1 MSKFKV
7 GDKVRV
13 LPRLEGQ
20 LYQGPSYADDMLE
33 YAGKEF
39 VIKKICATTGFIR
52 LDNPQWDWH
61 EDWLEL
67 LDRPF
72 TQEDLEIGM
81 LIELDNGYVGIID
94 SDYVPGNMLKR
105 RGVAAIYKPTETGF
119 KRVWTKPEPKLYT
132 LELPNNT
139 KKQRYYGVHTELD
152 EHYQFGKMVTNG
164 TFKTQFTLG
173 EIDNLPNQDLIK
185 LLVKKEVVK

>member
-20 LYQGPSYADDMLE
+20 HNQSPYYVGDMTE
-33 YAGKEF
+33 YEGEEF
-39 VIKKICATTGFIR
+39 VIKKICTTTGFIE
-52 LDNPQWDWH
+52 LDNLSFDWH

-67 LDRPF
+67 VDKPF
-72 TQEDLEIGM
+72 TQEDFEIGM
-81 LIELDNGYVGIID
+81 LVEFESGKVYKPTHDLAIVIGKNSRDV
-94 SDYVPGNMLKR
+94 V
-105 RGVAAIYKPTETGF
+105 AIYKPTETGF
-119 KRVWTKPEPKLYT
+119 EKVWTKPEPKLYT

-164 TFKTQFTLG
+164 TFKTQFTLE
-173 EIDNLPNQDLIK
+173 EIENLPNQDLIEV
-185 LLVKKEVVK
+185 LVKKEIV